1 MTMYVHAIGR
11 QWHIL
16 MPYIYTI
23 HTVEV
28 EVTKNHSKRSR
39 KNKESIGK
47 LNNDSNHT
55 NQSIIELNTR
65 K

>member
-11 QWHIL
+11 QWYIL
-16 MPYIYTI
+16 VPYIYTI

-28 EVTKNHSKRSR
+28 EMTKNHSKRSR

-47 LNNDSNHT
+47 LNNDSNQT